1 MPLQD
6 SKRLKAQCRLV
17 ELLLT
22 LYTTQD
28 GRQKQVLPL
37 FTVLVVVEVTT
48 WLVLTS
54 FMRMDMLNG

>member
-28 GRQKQVLPL
+28 GRQKQVLLL
-37 FTVLVVVEVTT
+37 FTVLVVLEVTT
-48 WLVLTS
+48 WLVLIL
-54 FMRMDMLNG
+54 FMQMDMLSG

>member
-28 GRQKQVLPL
+28 GRQKQVLLL
-37 FTVLVVVEVTT
+37 FTVLVVLEVTT
-48 WLVLTS
+48 WLVLILSTQ
-54 FMRMDMLNG
+54 MDMLSG